1 MNRAQK
7 YNILSIK
14 NQTRENIY
22 MVIMNNN
29 CYILGEQI
37 IISSDMWV
45 RMRLTTGLLLL
56 AMRENKTIW
65 MHPLAGKD

>member
-1 MNRAQK
+1 
-7 YNILSIK
+7 
-14 NQTRENIY
+14 
-22 MVIMNNN
+22 MNNN
-29 CYILGEQI
+29 CHILGEQI

-45 RMRLTTGLLLL
+45 KVRMRVRIGLLLL